1 MTLQRVGKML
11 CQRQYRSQRA
21 SFLCVILSQECKKN
35 ENKAL
40 FEHSSRRGEHLSFV
54 ATAFLDKKR
63 ADAWF
68 HHAEMGEML

>member
-40 FEHSSRRGEHLSFV
+40 FEHSSRRGEHLTFV
-54 ATAFLDKKR
+54 VTAFLDKSVLVR
-63 ADAWF
+63 DSS
-68 HHAEMGEML
+68 HAAKGEIL